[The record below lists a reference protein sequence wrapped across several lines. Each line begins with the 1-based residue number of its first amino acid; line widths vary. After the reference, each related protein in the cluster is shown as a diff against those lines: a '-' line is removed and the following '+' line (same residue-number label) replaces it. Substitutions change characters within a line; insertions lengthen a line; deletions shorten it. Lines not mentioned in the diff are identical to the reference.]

1 MPQLVFTDYG
11 PQIVW
16 LVITFVALYLLL
28 SKLVL
33 PSIARTLGER
43 DQQLQGDIA
52 RAEKLKAEAEST
64 LAAYRQA
71 IGQARA
77 AAQAEIKAVTESM
90 AAEASRREGELA
102 AFFAEKSKAVE
113 TGIVEAKT
121 RAIADL
127 KNVAGEA
134 ARELV
139 TRLVGVA
146 PTPPDVAEAVEAA
159 GRERAAAMD
168 ASGRERA

>member
-11 PQIVW
+11 PQVVW
-16 LVITFVALYLLL
+16 LVITFVVLYLLL

-33 PSIARTLGER
+33 PGIARTLGER
-43 DQQLQGDIA
+43 DQRLQGDIE

-64 LAAYRQA
+64 LAAYRKA
-71 IGQARA
+71 IGEARA
-77 AAQAEIKAVTESM
+77 AAQAEIKQATETM
-90 AAEASRREGELA
+90 AAEASRREGELSA
-102 AFFAEKSKAVE
+102 LFAEKSKAVE
-113 TGIVEAKT
+113 AGIVEAKT

-127 KNVAGEA
+127 RNVAGEA

-146 PTPPDVAEAVEAA
+146 PAAADVAEAVEAV
-159 GRERAAAMD
+159 GRERVA
-168 ASGRERA
+168 GGERA

>member
-1 MPQLVFTDYG
+1 MPQLVFSDYG
-11 PQIVW
+11 PQVVW
-16 LVITFVALYLLL
+16 LVITFVALYMLL

-43 DQQLQGDIA
+43 DQRLQGDIE
-52 RAEKLKAEAEST
+52 RAEKLRAEAEST
-64 LAAYRQA
+64 LAAYRQT
-71 IGQARA
+71 IGEARA
-77 AAQAEIKAVTESM
+77 AAQAEIKQATETM
-90 AAEASRREGELA
+90 AAEASRREDELSA
-102 AFFAEKSKAVE
+102 LFAEKSKAVE

-127 KNVAGEA
+127 RNVAGEA

-146 PTPPDVAEAVEAA
+146 PAPADVTEAVEAV
-159 GRERAAAMD
+159 GRERTAAMH
-168 ASGRERA
+168 AIGGERA